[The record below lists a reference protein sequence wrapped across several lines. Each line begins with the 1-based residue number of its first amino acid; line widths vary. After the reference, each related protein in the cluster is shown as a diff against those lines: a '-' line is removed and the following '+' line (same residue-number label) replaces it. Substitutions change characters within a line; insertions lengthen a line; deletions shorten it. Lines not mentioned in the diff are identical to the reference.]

1 MDNDRSGVKHK
12 PIKRNI
18 GTLFLNQ
25 VMVIVIPIKRTILD
39 ENRMDNVD
47 NKAKCDNAIK
57 DIDAKAADIKN
68 KSDPNDYEIKNEFD

>member
-1 MDNDRSGVKHK
+1 LKNK

-18 GTLFLNQ
+18 ISKSSDG
-25 VMVIVIPIKRTILD
+25 MVIVKPIKRTILD

-57 DIDAKAADIKN
+57 DIDAKAADIEN

>member
-1 MDNDRSGVKHK
+1 
-12 PIKRNI
+12 
-18 GTLFLNQ
+18 
-25 VMVIVIPIKRTILD
+25 MVIVIPIKRTILD

-47 NKAKCDNAIK
+47 NKAKCGNAIK